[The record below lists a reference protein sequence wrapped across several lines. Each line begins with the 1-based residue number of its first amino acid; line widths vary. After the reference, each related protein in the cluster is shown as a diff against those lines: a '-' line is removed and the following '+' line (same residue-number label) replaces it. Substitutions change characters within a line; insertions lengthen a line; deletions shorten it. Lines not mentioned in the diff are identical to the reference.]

1 MIQSA
6 LVNKLKEIT
15 SKVYANVAP
24 LNKGL
29 PVITVDLE
37 SSNRSRHYGANGYKT
52 NIIDTDF
59 EITIWS
65 ANTGAAYSLSEQVVQ
80 LLENYSGPMLGGDS
94 PQTVYTVYDIDIVSE
109 SSGFD
114 GTTEIYQYS
123 IFITM
128 SHK

>member
-6 LVNKLKEIT
+6 IVNKLKEIN

-29 PVITVDLE
+29 PVIVVDLD
-37 SSNRSRHYGANGYKT
+37 SSTRGRHYGSTGYET
-52 NIIDTDF
+52 NVIETDF
-59 EITIWS
+59 EISIWS
-65 ANTGAAYSLSEQVVQ
+65 ANTGAAYALSEQVIQ

-114 GTTEIYQYS
+114 GTTELYQYS
-123 IFITM
+123 IFITV